1 MGKGKKKHNTERD
14 IKSKKRNER
23 RERALGTLKY
33 TSNEHK
39 FKTQNNTIPK
49 LISQKQKIID
59 ELNRKEKKGS
69 LQQLINNLN
78 QRLQENN
85 TSEYSNLYQLVE
97 DSKSNQNLYDKDL
110 DQNLLSN
117 KEKNLEKK
125 LNVTN
130 KDLSRKAYMKVLDQ
144 VIENSD
150 VILEVLDA
158 RDPLSCRS
166 KELESSILGKKGNKK
181 IILVLNKIDLI
192 PVQNALDWQKYLSKE
207 FGCVLFKSNT
217 QNQNTNLSQSTLFDK
232 NLKEQKDYIEEVL
245 KSNKTIGGEELLNML
260 KNYSR
265 TGSGVKS
272 SIVVGVVGIPNVGK
286 SSIINSLTRGKNVGV
301 SNTPGFTKGLQEV
314 ILDNN
319 LRLLDCPGVVMSN
332 DENSILHNIIRTE
345 EIKEPIEVVGKI
357 FKKMSQDY
365 LFKTYDLDISIL
377 KGSELTI
384 EKILYLIGEK
394 LKKYKRG
401 GLVDLD
407 KAARLVINDWNAGK
421 LKYYSL
427 PPGVD
432 KNEYDEKLMKE
443 QSLKIKK
450 MDIDKNE
457 YEGKLM
463 KE

>member
-23 RERALGTLKY
+23 REKALGTLRY
-33 TSNEHK
+33 AINDHK
-39 FKTQNNTIPK
+39 SKNQNSTIPK

-59 ELNRKEKKGS
+59 DLNRKQKTGS
-69 LQQLINNLN
+69 RQQLIDNLN
-78 QRLQENN
+78 QRLHENN
-85 TSEYSNLYQLVE
+85 NSEYTNYYQMIE
-97 DSKSNQNLYDKDL
+97 DSKSNQNLYNEEAD
-110 DQNLLSN
+110 
-117 KEKNLEKK
+117 KNLVSTQEKMTSEKK
-125 LNVTN
+125 LNITN
-130 KDLSRKAYMKVLDQ
+130 KDLSRKAYIKILDQ

-150 VILEVLDA
+150 VILEVLDS

-166 KELESSILGKKGNKK
+166 KELENTILSKRGDKK

-192 PVQNALDWQKYLSKE
+192 PVQNAIDWQKYLSRE
-207 FGCVLFKSNT
+207 FGCVLFKANT
-217 QNQNTNLSQSTLFDK
+217 QNQSSNLSQSTLFDK
-232 NLKEQKDYIEEVL
+232 NLKEKKDYIEEVL
-245 KSNKTIGGEELLNML
+245 KSNKAIGGEELLNML

-265 TGSGVKS
+265 TDSGNKS

-319 LRLLDCPGVVMSN
+319 LRLLDCPGVVMSH
-332 DENSILHNIIRTE
+332 DENSILHNVIRTE
-345 EIKEPIEVVGKI
+345 EIKEPVEVVGRI

-377 KGSELTI
+377 KGSELTV

-421 LKYYSL
+421 LKYYTV
-427 PPGVD
+427 PPG
-432 KNEYDEKLMKE
+432 
-443 QSLKIKK
+443 
-450 MDIDKNE
+450 IDKNAFE
-457 YEGKLM
+457 QKLLQEQNN
-463 KE
+463 KEKNMDVDK

>member
-23 RERALGTLKY
+23 REKALGTLRY
-33 TSNEHK
+33 AINDHK
-39 FKTQNNTIPK
+39 SKNQNSTIPK

-59 ELNRKEKKGS
+59 DLNRKQKTGS
-69 LQQLINNLN
+69 RQQLIDNLN
-78 QRLQENN
+78 QRLHENN
-85 TSEYSNLYQLVE
+85 NSEYTNYYQMIE
-97 DSKSNQNLYDKDL
+97 GSKSNQNLYNEETD
-110 DQNLLSN
+110 
-117 KEKNLEKK
+117 KNLVSNQEKMTSEKK
-125 LNVTN
+125 LNTTN
-130 KDLSRKAYMKVLDQ
+130 KDLSRKAYIKILDQ

-150 VILEVLDA
+150 VILEVLDS

-166 KELESSILGKKGNKK
+166 KELENTILSKRGDKK

-192 PVQNALDWQKYLSKE
+192 PVQNAIDWQKYLSRE
-207 FGCVLFKSNT
+207 FGCVLFKANT
-217 QNQNTNLSQSTLFDK
+217 QNQSSNLSQSTLFDK
-232 NLKEQKDYIEEVL
+232 NLKEKKDYIEEVL
-245 KSNKTIGGEELLNML
+245 KSNKAIGGEELLNML

-265 TGSGVKS
+265 TDSGNKS

-319 LRLLDCPGVVMSN
+319 LRLLDCPGVVMSH
-332 DENSILHNIIRTE
+332 DENSILHNVIRTE
-345 EIKEPIEVVGKI
+345 EIKEPIEVVGRI

-377 KGSELTI
+377 KGSELTV

-421 LKYYSL
+421 LKYYTV
-427 PPGVD
+427 PPG
-432 KNEYDEKLMKE
+432 
-443 QSLKIKK
+443 
-450 MDIDKNE
+450 IDKNAFE
-457 YEGKLM
+457 QKLM
-463 KE
+463 QEQNNKTKNMDVDK

>member
-23 RERALGTLKY
+23 REKALGTLKY
-33 TSNEHK
+33 AINDHK
-39 FKTQNNTIPK
+39 SKTQNLTIPK

-59 ELNRKEKKGS
+59 DLNRKQKTGS
-69 LQQLINNLN
+69 RQQLIDNLN
-78 QRLQENN
+78 QRLHENN
-85 TSEYSNLYQLVE
+85 NSEYTNYYQMIE
-97 DSKSNQNLYDKDL
+97 DSKANQNLYNEEAD
-110 DQNLLSN
+110 
-117 KEKNLEKK
+117 KNLVSNQEKMTSEKK
-125 LNVTN
+125 LNTTN
-130 KDLSRKAYMKVLDQ
+130 KDLSRKAYIKILDQ

-150 VILEVLDA
+150 VILEVLDS

-166 KELESSILGKKGNKK
+166 KELENTILSKKGDKK

-192 PVQNALDWQKYLSKE
+192 PVQNAIDWQKYLSRE
-207 FGCVLFKSNT
+207 FGCVLFKANT
-217 QNQNTNLSQSTLFDK
+217 QNQSSNLSQSTLFDK
-232 NLKEQKDYIEEVL
+232 NLKEKKDYIEEVL
-245 KSNKTIGGEELLNML
+245 KSNKAIGGEELLNML

-265 TGSGVKS
+265 TDSGNKS
-272 SIVVGVVGIPNVGK
+272 SIVVGVIGIPNVGK

-319 LRLLDCPGVVMSN
+319 LRLLDCPGVVMSH
-332 DENSILHNIIRTE
+332 DENSILHNVIRTE
-345 EIKEPIEVVGKI
+345 EIKEPVEVVGRI

-377 KGSELTI
+377 KGSELTV
-384 EKILYLIGEK
+384 EKILYLIGDK

-421 LKYYSL
+421 LKYYTV
-427 PPGVD
+427 PPGID
-432 KNEYDEKLMKE
+432 KNAFEQKLLQE
-443 QSLKIKK
+443 QSLKTKN
-450 MDIDKNE
+450 MDVDK
-457 YEGKLM
+457 
-463 KE
+463 

>member
-23 RERALGTLKY
+23 REKALGTLRY
-33 TSNEHK
+33 AINDHK
-39 FKTQNNTIPK
+39 SKNQNSTIPK

-59 ELNRKEKKGS
+59 DLNRKQKTGS
-69 LQQLINNLN
+69 RQQLIDNLN
-78 QRLQENN
+78 QRLHENN
-85 TSEYSNLYQLVE
+85 NSEYTNYYQMIE
-97 DSKSNQNLYDKDL
+97 DSKSNQNLYNEETD
-110 DQNLLSN
+110 
-117 KEKNLEKK
+117 KNLVSNQEKMTSEKK
-125 LNVTN
+125 LNTTN
-130 KDLSRKAYMKVLDQ
+130 KDLSRKAYIKILDQ

-150 VILEVLDA
+150 VILEVLDS

-166 KELESSILGKKGNKK
+166 KELENTILSKRGDKK

-192 PVQNALDWQKYLSKE
+192 PVQNAIDWQKYLSRE
-207 FGCVLFKSNT
+207 FGCVLFKANT
-217 QNQNTNLSQSTLFDK
+217 QNQSSNLSQSTLFDK
-232 NLKEQKDYIEEVL
+232 NLKEKKDYIEEVL
-245 KSNKTIGGEELLNML
+245 KSNKAIGGEELLNML

-265 TGSGVKS
+265 TDSGNKS

-319 LRLLDCPGVVMSN
+319 LRLLDCPGVVMSH
-332 DENSILHNIIRTE
+332 DENSILHNVIRTE
-345 EIKEPIEVVGKI
+345 EIKEPIEVVGRI

-365 LFKTYDLDISIL
+365 LFKTYDLDISLL
-377 KGSELTI
+377 KGSELTV

-421 LKYYSL
+421 LKYYTV
-427 PPGVD
+427 PPG
-432 KNEYDEKLMKE
+432 
-443 QSLKIKK
+443 
-450 MDIDKNE
+450 IDKNAFE
-457 YEGKLM
+457 QKLLLEQNN
-463 KE
+463 KEKNMDVDK

>member
-23 RERALGTLKY
+23 REKALGTLRY
-33 TSNEHK
+33 AINDHK
-39 FKTQNNTIPK
+39 SKNQNSTIPK

-59 ELNRKEKKGS
+59 DLNRKQKTGS
-69 LQQLINNLN
+69 RQQLIDNLN
-78 QRLQENN
+78 QRLHENN
-85 TSEYSNLYQLVE
+85 NSEYTNYYQMIE
-97 DSKSNQNLYDKDL
+97 DSKSNQNLYNEETD
-110 DQNLLSN
+110 
-117 KEKNLEKK
+117 KNLVSNQEKMTSEKK
-125 LNVTN
+125 LNTTN
-130 KDLSRKAYMKVLDQ
+130 KDLSRKAYIKILDQ

-150 VILEVLDA
+150 VILEVLDS

-166 KELESSILGKKGNKK
+166 KELENTILSKRGDKK

-192 PVQNALDWQKYLSKE
+192 PVQNAIDWQKYLSRE
-207 FGCVLFKSNT
+207 FGCVLFKANT
-217 QNQNTNLSQSTLFDK
+217 QNQSSNLSQSTLFDK
-232 NLKEQKDYIEEVL
+232 NLKEKKDYIEEVL
-245 KSNKTIGGEELLNML
+245 KSNKAIGGEELLNML

-265 TGSGVKS
+265 TDSGNKS
-272 SIVVGVVGIPNVGK
+272 FIVVGVVGIPNVGK

-319 LRLLDCPGVVMSN
+319 LRLLDCPGVVMSH
-332 DENSILHNIIRTE
+332 DENSILHNVIRTE
-345 EIKEPIEVVGKI
+345 EIKEPIEVVGRI

-377 KGSELTI
+377 KGSELTV

-421 LKYYSL
+421 LKYYTV
-427 PPGVD
+427 PPG
-432 KNEYDEKLMKE
+432 
-443 QSLKIKK
+443 
-450 MDIDKNE
+450 IDKNAFE
-457 YEGKLM
+457 QKLM
-463 KE
+463 QEQNNKTKNMDVDK

>member
-23 RERALGTLKY
+23 REKALGTLRY
-33 TSNEHK
+33 AINDHK
-39 FKTQNNTIPK
+39 SKNQNSTIPK

-59 ELNRKEKKGS
+59 DLNRKQKTGS
-69 LQQLINNLN
+69 RQQLIDNLN
-78 QRLQENN
+78 QRLHENN
-85 TSEYSNLYQLVE
+85 NSEYTNYYQMIE
-97 DSKSNQNLYDKDL
+97 DSKSNQNLYNEEAD
-110 DQNLLSN
+110 
-117 KEKNLEKK
+117 KNLVSNQEKMTSEKK
-125 LNVTN
+125 LNTTN
-130 KDLSRKAYMKVLDQ
+130 KDLSRKAYIKILDQ

-150 VILEVLDA
+150 VILEVLDS

-166 KELESSILGKKGNKK
+166 KELENTILSKRGDKK

-192 PVQNALDWQKYLSKE
+192 PVQNAIDWQKYLSRE
-207 FGCVLFKSNT
+207 FGCVLFKANT
-217 QNQNTNLSQSTLFDK
+217 QNQSSNLSQSTLFDK
-232 NLKEQKDYIEEVL
+232 NLKEKKDYIEEVL
-245 KSNKTIGGEELLNML
+245 KSNKAIGGEELLNML

-265 TGSGVKS
+265 TDSGNKS

-319 LRLLDCPGVVMSN
+319 LRLLDCPGVVMSH
-332 DENSILHNIIRTE
+332 DENSILHNVIRTE
-345 EIKEPIEVVGKI
+345 EIKEPVEVVGRI

-377 KGSELTI
+377 KGSELTV

-421 LKYYSL
+421 LKYYTV
-427 PPGVD
+427 PPG
-432 KNEYDEKLMKE
+432 
-443 QSLKIKK
+443 
-450 MDIDKNE
+450 IDKNAFE
-457 YEGKLM
+457 QKLLQEQNN
-463 KE
+463 KEKNMDVDK

>member
-23 RERALGTLKY
+23 REKALGTLRY
-33 TSNEHK
+33 AINDHK
-39 FKTQNNTIPK
+39 SKNQNSTIPK

-59 ELNRKEKKGS
+59 DLNRKQKTGS
-69 LQQLINNLN
+69 RQQLIDNLN
-78 QRLQENN
+78 QRLHENN
-85 TSEYSNLYQLVE
+85 NSEYTNYYQMIE
-97 DSKSNQNLYDKDL
+97 DSKSNQNLYNEEAD
-110 DQNLLSN
+110 
-117 KEKNLEKK
+117 KNLVSNQEKMTSEKK
-125 LNVTN
+125 LNITN
-130 KDLSRKAYMKVLDQ
+130 KDLSRKAYIKILDQ

-150 VILEVLDA
+150 VILEVLDS

-166 KELESSILGKKGNKK
+166 KELENTILSKRGDKK

-192 PVQNALDWQKYLSKE
+192 PVQNAIDWQKYLSRE
-207 FGCVLFKSNT
+207 FGCVLFKANT
-217 QNQNTNLSQSTLFDK
+217 QNQSSNLSQSTLFDK
-232 NLKEQKDYIEEVL
+232 NLKEKKDYIEEVL
-245 KSNKTIGGEELLNML
+245 KSNKAIGGEELLNML

-265 TGSGVKS
+265 TDSGNKS

-319 LRLLDCPGVVMSN
+319 LRLLDCPGVVMSH
-332 DENSILHNIIRTE
+332 DENSILHNVIRTE
-345 EIKEPIEVVGKI
+345 EIKEPIEVVGRI

-365 LFKTYDLDISIL
+365 LFKTYELDISLL
-377 KGSELTI
+377 KGSELTV

-421 LKYYSL
+421 LKYYTV
-427 PPGVD
+427 PPG
-432 KNEYDEKLMKE
+432 
-443 QSLKIKK
+443 
-450 MDIDKNE
+450 IDKNAFE
-457 YEGKLM
+457 QKLLLEQNN
-463 KE
+463 KEKNMDVDK

>member
-23 RERALGTLKY
+23 REKALGTLRY
-33 TSNEHK
+33 AINDHK
-39 FKTQNNTIPK
+39 SKNQNSTIPK

-59 ELNRKEKKGS
+59 DLNRKQKTGS
-69 LQQLINNLN
+69 RQQLIDNLN
-78 QRLQENN
+78 QRLHENN
-85 TSEYSNLYQLVE
+85 NSEYTNYYQMIE
-97 DSKSNQNLYDKDL
+97 DSKSNQNLYNEEAD
-110 DQNLLSN
+110 
-117 KEKNLEKK
+117 KNLVSNQEKMTSEKK
-125 LNVTN
+125 LNITN
-130 KDLSRKAYMKVLDQ
+130 KDLSRKAYIKILDQ

-150 VILEVLDA
+150 VILEVLDS

-166 KELESSILGKKGNKK
+166 KELENTILSKRGDKK

-192 PVQNALDWQKYLSKE
+192 PVQNAIDWQKYLSRE
-207 FGCVLFKSNT
+207 FGCVLFKANT
-217 QNQNTNLSQSTLFDK
+217 QNQSSNLSQSTLFDK
-232 NLKEQKDYIEEVL
+232 NLKEKKDYIEEVL
-245 KSNKTIGGEELLNML
+245 KSNKAIGGEELLNML

-265 TGSGVKS
+265 TDSGNKS

-319 LRLLDCPGVVMSN
+319 LRLLDCPGVVMSH
-332 DENSILHNIIRTE
+332 DENSILHNVIRTE
-345 EIKEPIEVVGKI
+345 EIKEPVEVVGRI

-365 LFKTYDLDISIL
+365 LFKTYDLDISLL
-377 KGSELTI
+377 KGSELTV

-421 LKYYSL
+421 LKYYTV
-427 PPGVD
+427 PPG
-432 KNEYDEKLMKE
+432 
-443 QSLKIKK
+443 
-450 MDIDKNE
+450 IDKNAFE
-457 YEGKLM
+457 QKLLLEQNN
-463 KE
+463 KEKNMDVDK